1 MAKRQGGGNAAGV
14 VRMNN
19 PANATEQAQASEYAG
34 EVGADWA
41 FSTNGRMFAGGRRG
55 MRVRMDGPLTEFP
68 GPGALEPQIPLLR
81 E

>member
-1 MAKRQGGGNAAGV
+1 MAKRQGGGNSAGV

-19 PANATEQAQASEYAG
+19 PANATEQAQAREYAG

-41 FSTNGRMFAGGRRG
+41 FSTNGCEFAGRRRG
-55 MRVRMDGPLTEFP
+55 IMVRMEGPLTEFP
-68 GPGALEPQIPLLR
+68 SPGVLEPRIPLLR